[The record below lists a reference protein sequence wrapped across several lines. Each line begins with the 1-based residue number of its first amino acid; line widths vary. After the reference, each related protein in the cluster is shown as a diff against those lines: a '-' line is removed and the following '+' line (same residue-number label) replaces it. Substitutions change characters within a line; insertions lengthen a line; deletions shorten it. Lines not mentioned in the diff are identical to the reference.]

1 MDHDLIIRGG
11 TIIDGSGAAGYRA
24 DLAIDNG
31 RITRIGDLAD
41 ASAARVIDAT
51 NRIVTPGFVDLHTH
65 LDAQVGWDPLLRSSC
80 YHGVTTALIGNCGVT
95 FAPVSP
101 VNRPKIA
108 KLMEAVE
115 DISADAIIDGLPWD
129 WTSYGGYLDALQS
142 LRPALNLVGLVGHS
156 SIRYEA
162 MGERSMDEDA
172 QPNEAEH
179 GAVG

>member
-1 MDHDLIIRGG
+1 MRQPAVESHSTAGFF
-11 TIIDGSGAAGYRA
+11 TPIDGPSVRGVQGRQAPRSRRLVHSPQQPPARRSAPHFDTVGIPAGYRA

-95 FAPVSP
+95 FADRKST
-101 VNRPKIA
+101 R
-108 KLMEAVE
+108 
-115 DISADAIIDGLPWD
+115 
-129 WTSYGGYLDALQS
+129 
-142 LRPALNLVGLVGHS
+142 LNS
-156 SIRYEA
+156 SHQC
-162 MGERSMDEDA
+162 GPS
-172 QPNEAEH
+172 
-179 GAVG
+179 